1 MKKRTR
7 NIILVIIGVLIS
19 LFIFRAFYRN
29 YNFENDNQTLLELKT
44 KAGNGEIKY
53 VLKDWIL
60 KENLIFDT
68 LSKNPNAID
77 LLKNNETK
85 LYWPYISM
93 NPNAIEILKKNT
105 NKKSKIFIK
114 PRSDKDKEKTI
125 DESINQNNMTTEEH
139 ELKLHDILK
148 NVWTEDDKEIVLRFF
163 QKMKS
168 TNNEEDI
175 RDDIDGLEALLISIH
190 KKIEKEVKIL
200 SSI

>member
-1 MKKRTR
+1 MKLSADQEYKLLAKK
-7 NIILVIIGVLIS
+7 ILVYRTLKRFKLLQVDFKKFKKKLKVLNNSKIEDLEDIIKVLI
-19 LFIFRAFYRN
+19 
-29 YNFENDNQTLLELKT
+29 KM
-44 KAGNGEIKY
+44 
-53 VLKDWIL
+53 
-60 KENLIFDT
+60 
-68 LSKNPNAID
+68 
-77 LLKNNETK
+77 LKNNNETN
-85 LYWPYISM
+85 Y
-93 NPNAIEILKKNT
+93 NHVLKNLQDYMLDET
-105 NKKSKIFIK
+105 NMKKSLEMKLVSEKKIVLNVK
-114 PRSDKDKEKTI
+114 DKDKEKTI